1 MKLPSHEN
9 PTQEGRIASA
19 PYNFVPLPEIVVPA
33 FKDPDNELPD
43 QDRFHTNRKT
53 GYFEIELQ
61 TKAPLY
67 IRGALPVP
75 DFLRSESEQE
85 KQRPFR
91 ERAKNKPDFFY
102 TQDSKQPVIPGSS
115 LRGMLRNLL
124 EVVSYGK
131 MEWVTEKQLFFRTMD
146 PTTVGDYYR
155 SRMSEKVEAGFLCR
169 QGNGYF
175 IKKCERVRILR
186 TKLGGKIYVVQ
197 KKWETPTWDGKPY
210 QHIPIW
216 IRIDVGSSIVDEFAY
231 EEKAGYREGR
241 LVITGNIQKK
251 KKEFVFLLPE
261 RDAEEIAVP
270 EDVLERFHADDQITQ
285 WQQKAFPANQPEKNG
300 RVHDGFITRN
310 PGLLGDP
317 VFFLREAG
325 ALTFFGRAQMF
336 RLPYEK
342 SPLDFVPPELR
353 MKQTLDLA
361 EALFGHAKGPESG
374 AKPGDKAY
382 AYASRVFVTDAR
394 LHEGQSEIALSKNAI
409 VPRILASPKPTAF
422 QHYLVQ
428 TNPNHRRTL
437 FHYGSKRHETVIRGH
452 KLYWHHG
459 KEQNASTTSWEETIG
474 EDPKALAALA
484 KDDTQHTQFKPV
496 KPQTK
501 FSFRVYFEN
510 LSDAELGALCWI
522 LHPLGEAQQ
531 EYCHHLGMGKPL
543 GMGSVKLSAKLFLS
557 ERNKRYKNLFKGKDW
572 ERGEQE
578 AGEDLANRST
588 LEKLV
593 KPFEEKL
600 LRELQPDRPC
610 AHLFLMQRIGMLL
623 RMMEWP
629 GFPALL
635 PATPENRVLQ
645 DRPNTRYMTIRFE
658 DPNLPADRK
667 NEYRERPV
675 LPSPSAFGAPINGA
689 SPTAKPPLVSNDSG
703 SHHGE
708 PQHVAPE
715 QTPKSQTRRTASPT
729 PLPSRSTTAQL
740 PPSPEASKEANT
752 MLKAI
757 TRQQRAAEAQAQTI
771 YKNNEVEKKASVV
784 QSDDG
789 SLRVLLPKLK
799 DQTFPLKLKKPYSKA
814 TAGATLRVQ
823 IVADKNNAIIRVEE
837 L

>member
-1 MKLPSHEN
+1 MKLPSHQN
-9 PTQEGRIASA
+9 PTQEARTASA

-33 FKDPDNELPD
+33 VKDPENELPD
-43 QDRFHTNRKT
+43 QDCFHTNRKT
-53 GYFEIELQ
+53 GYFEVELQ
-61 TKAPLY
+61 AKAPLY

-91 ERAKNKPDFFY
+91 ERVKNKPDFFY

-124 EVVSYGK
+124 EMVSYGK

-146 PTTVGDYYR
+146 PTVVGDYYR
-155 SRMSEKVEAGFLCR
+155 SRMSGKVEAGYLR
-169 QGNGYF
+169 RIGNKYY
-175 IKKCERVRILR
+175 IVKCESARIFRDQLNGI
-186 TKLGGKIYVVQ
+186 LYDGSGPNQ
-197 KKWETPTWDGKPY
+197 TPRWHGTLHQY
-210 QHIPIW
+210 IPIW
-216 IRIDVGSSIVDEFAY
+216 VTLKAEGRLIDQISY
-231 EEKAGYREGR
+231 EKVEGWREGR
-241 LVITGNIQKK
+241 LVITGNIQRK

-261 RDAEEIAVP
+261 KEAEEIVIP
-270 EDVLERFHADDQITQ
+270 EDVLERFHDDDQITQ
-285 WQQKAFPANQPEKNG
+285 WQQKAFPANQPEKNS
-300 RVHDGFITRN
+300 RAYDGFITRN
-310 PGLLGDP
+310 PGLPGDP

-325 ALTFFGRAQMF
+325 VLTFFGRAQMF

-353 MKQTLDLA
+353 MKQTLDFA

-394 LHEGQSEIALSKNAI
+394 LHEGQSEVALGKNAI

-422 QHYLVQ
+422 QNYLVQ

-437 FHYGSKRHETVIRGH
+437 FHYGSKKYESVIRGH

-459 KEQNASTTSWEETIG
+459 KEQNASATSWEETIG

-496 KPQTK
+496 KPQTQ

-522 LHPLGEAQQ
+522 LHPLGEAKQ

-543 GMGSVKLSAKLFLS
+543 GLGSVKLSAKLFLS
-557 ERNKRYKNLFKGKDW
+557 EKNKRYKNLFNDKDW

-578 AGEDLANRST
+578 AGEDLANHPT

-600 LRELQPDRPC
+600 LHELQPDRPC
-610 AHLFLMQRIGMLL
+610 AHLFQMQRIGMLL

-658 DPNLPADRK
+658 DASLPADKR

-675 LPSPSAFGAPINGA
+675 LPAPSAFGAPINGA
-689 SPTAKPPLVSNDSG
+689 SPTAKPPLVPNDSG
-703 SHHGE
+703 LHHDE
-708 PQHVAPE
+708 PHHVMPE
-715 QTPKSQTRRTASPT
+715 QTPKSQTRETASPM

-752 MLKAI
+752 ILKAI
-757 TRQQRAAEAQAQTI
+757 EKQQRTAEAAAQSV
-771 YKNNEVEKKASVV
+771 YKNGEVARKATLVK
-784 QSDDG
+784 SDDG
-789 SLRVLLPKLK
+789 SLRVILPKLK
-799 DQTFPLKLKKPYSKA
+799 DQTFALKRKPYSQA
-814 TAGATLRVQ
+814 SAGATIRVR
-823 IVADKNNAIIRVEE
+823 IVADKNNTIMRVEE
-837 L
+837 I